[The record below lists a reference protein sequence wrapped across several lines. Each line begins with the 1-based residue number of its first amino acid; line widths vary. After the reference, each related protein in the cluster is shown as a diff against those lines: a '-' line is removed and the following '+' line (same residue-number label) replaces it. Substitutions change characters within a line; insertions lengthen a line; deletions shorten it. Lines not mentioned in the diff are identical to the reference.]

1 MGIFNSLFKSK
12 PSNPEEAQQRTEQ
25 RQFETLRD
33 NGVRAMQANQLQLAI
48 PYLEKALELRP
59 DDRPTMAYM
68 AEAQLRG
75 QNHAA
80 ALPLL
85 RQLAPGET
93 DGIELH
99 LLLAQSE
106 GRTGDFASMQQTMQP
121 LLATHADDAR
131 VPFLAAVAAH
141 GLHDDL
147 TAIAL
152 ATQALTGHED
162 YTRARLFRARVL
174 GEMGQWREALEDTT
188 VLVNDSATAD
198 EEAVLLHGDAQAAT
212 GDADAAERTYRAVL
226 EQDPFCRE
234 AFLSLERL
242 YEQNDL
248 WDKALAVCDEAI
260 EAIADFA
267 EAYKVRGGVK
277 LHLHDEAGAA
287 DDLKRAL
294 EKKPELAQAVDGEFS
309 NIEAQMNE
317 RYKAMN
323 PYKF

>member
-1 MGIFNSLFKSK
+1 MGFLNSLFKSK
-12 PSNPEEAQQRTEQ
+12 SSSPEEEQQRTEQ

-33 NGVRAMQANQLQLAI
+33 NGVRAMQAGQLQLAM

-59 DDRPTMAYM
+59 DDRQTMAYM
-68 AEAQLRG
+68 TEAQLRA

-93 DGIELH
+93 EGIELH

-121 LLATHADDAR
+121 LLETHADDAR

-141 GLHDDL
+141 GVGDD
-147 TAIAL
+147 TAAIAL
-152 ATQALTGHED
+152 VTQALTGHDD

-174 GEMGQWREALEDTT
+174 AEMGQWDEALKDTT
-188 VLVNDSATAD
+188 VLVTESATAD
-198 EEAVLLHGDAQAAT
+198 EESVLLHGDAQAAT
-212 GDADAAERTYRAVL
+212 GATDAAEETYRLVL
-226 EQDPFCRE
+226 EQNPFCRE
-234 AFLSLERL
+234 AFLSLVRL
-242 YEQNDL
+242 HEQCDH
-248 WDKALAVCDEAI
+248 WDKALAVCDEAV

-267 EAYKVRGGVK
+267 EAYKVRSDVK
-277 LHLHDEAGAA
+277 RHLGDEAGAEA
-287 DDLKRAL
+287 DLQLAL
-294 EKKPELAQAVDGEFS
+294 EKQPELSGGGCGQCA

-317 RYKAMN
+317 QYRAMN

>member
-1 MGIFNSLFKSK
+1 MGFLNSLFKSK
-12 PSNPEEAQQRTEQ
+12 SSSPEEEQQRTEQ

-33 NGVRAMQANQLQLAI
+33 SGVRAMQAGQLQLAL
-48 PYLEKALELRP
+48 PYFEKALELRP

-85 RQLAPGET
+85 RQLVPGET

-121 LLATHADDAR
+121 LLEAHADDPR

-141 GLHDDL
+141 GLGDDL

-152 ATQALTGHED
+152 VTQALTGHDD

-188 VLVNDSATAD
+188 ILVNEAAAAD
-198 EEAVLLHGDAQAAT
+198 EECVLLHGDAQAAT
-212 GDADAAERTYRAVL
+212 GDAEAAERTYRTVL
-226 EQDPFCRE
+226 DQDPFCRE

-242 YEQNDL
+242 YEQTDR

-260 EAIADFA
+260 EAIADFG

-294 EKKPELAQAVDGEFS
+294 EAKPELANAVDGQFT

-317 RYKAMN
+317 QYRAMN

>member
-1 MGIFNSLFKSK
+1 MGIFNSLFKGK
-12 PSNPEEAQQRTEQ
+12 PTMPEDAQQRTEQ

-33 NGVRAMQANQLQLAI
+33 SGVRAMQAAQLPLAVS
-48 PYLEKALELRP
+48 YFEKALELRP

-68 AEAQLRG
+68 AEAQLRS

-85 RQLAPGET
+85 RQLVDGET
-93 DGIELH
+93 EGIELH

-106 GRTGDFASMQQTMQP
+106 GRTGDFEGMKATMTP
-121 LLATHADDAR
+121 LLTTHADDAR

-141 GLHDDL
+141 GLKDDL

-152 ATQALTGHED
+152 ATQALAGHDD
-162 YTRARLFRARVL
+162 YQRARLFRARVL
-174 GEMGQWREALEDTT
+174 GEMGQWREALEDTKLLT
-188 VLVNDSATAD
+188 ADAEMAD
-198 EEAVLLHGDAQAAT
+198 EECLLLHGDALAETGQAAE
-212 GDADAAERTYRAVL
+212 AEETYRAVL
-226 EQDPFCRE
+226 EQNPFCRE

-242 YEQNDL
+242 YEHGDL

-260 EAIADFA
+260 EAIAGFA

-287 DDLKRAL
+287 DDLKQAL
-294 EKKPELAQAVDGEFS
+294 EAKPELANAVSGEFT
-309 NIEAQMNE
+309 NLEAQMNE